1 MKIMKIMYSKRKQC
15 CTLRF
20 VFFVFFLRLF
30 YGCSTTIAIHES
42 ESLELSRAL
51 CSSGPTGAATAGIR
65 RADGSAGRA
74 VEVFR
79 RQHLPAAVHEQGD
92 VLPERGAEGGVRT
105 NESQKRTN
113 KKGLCLLPP
122 VRAWKGAHTA
132 CLRGRGWF
140 PCGAK
145 HPSREFNFDTLSPG
159 GVGAGE

>member
-1 MKIMKIMYSKRKQC
+1 MLHPTVC
-15 CTLRF
+15 
-20 VFFVFFLRLF
+20 VFCFFLRLF

-113 KKGLCLLPP
+113 KMVCVFFHLSGLGKGRTRLACAGAVGFP
-122 VRAWKGAHTA
+122 VGLNIQVASLISTRFPQGAW
-132 CLRGRGWF
+132 GRG
-140 PCGAK
+140 
-145 HPSREFNFDTLSPG
+145 NTQ
-159 GVGAGE
+159 